1 MSIRGMCKMNF
12 CPEVREQL
20 KIDLQHG
27 ELVVSVTTFQD
38 RIIVVTDRGT
48 VYEIRNL

>member
-1 MSIRGMCKMNF
+1 MNF
-12 CPEVREQL
+12 SPEVREQL